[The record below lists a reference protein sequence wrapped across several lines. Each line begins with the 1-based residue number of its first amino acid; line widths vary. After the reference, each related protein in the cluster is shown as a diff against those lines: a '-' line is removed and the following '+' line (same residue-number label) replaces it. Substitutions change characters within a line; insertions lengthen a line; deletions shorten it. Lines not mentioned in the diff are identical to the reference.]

1 MKEVIARINGFQ
13 REGHRPVIMIERE
26 LIRCHECRCWTWQ
39 SGGWGTCDVW
49 DGATTRELGYCH
61 EGRTFEEP
69 TMEEFMQGQDL
80 GDPEDGS
87 L

>member
-1 MKEVIARINGFQ
+1 MKEVIAKINGFQ
-13 REGHRPVIMIERE
+13 REGHRPVIEIERE
-26 LIRCHECRCWTWQ
+26 LIRCKDCEHWNGDDNETFC
-39 SGGWGTCDVW
+39 S
-49 DGATTRELGYCH
+49 ELGIFGTDQNSFCSYA
-61 EGRTFEEP
+61 RNKEEP